1 MEKFP
6 TSSVHF
12 YGSICRTFLWLLFA
26 IAPICLLTCLPTRLC
41 ASEDMDQVLF
51 VFVSPVLI
59 TLPAIQQELNKCLG

>member
-1 MEKFP
+1 MKASQVFL
-6 TSSVHF
+6 
-12 YGSICRTFLWLLFA
+12 YGEIPNLLCTFLWLLFA